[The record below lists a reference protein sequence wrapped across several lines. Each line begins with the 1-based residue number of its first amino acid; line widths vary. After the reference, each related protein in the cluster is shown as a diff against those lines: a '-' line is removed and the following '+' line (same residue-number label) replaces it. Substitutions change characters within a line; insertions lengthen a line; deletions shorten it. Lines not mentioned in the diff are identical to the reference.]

1 MCGLCGVFGMS
12 SHWSDNAADAGSED
26 SRKLPDR
33 VARAHRLRIAQR
45 MLKPF
50 RLSVREWTGGYIV
63 ATSTGKS
70 AVIDNLGALWQ
81 EAEKLTGRVCDPL
94 DERYLGEV

>member
-12 SHWSDNAADAGSED
+12 DHWSDSAEGS
-26 SRKLPDR
+26 RRLPDR

-50 RLSVREWTGGYIV
+50 HLNVREWTGGYIV
-63 ATSTGKS
+63 STRTGKS

-81 EAEKLTGRVCDPL
+81 EAEKLTGRPCDPL
-94 DERYLGEV
+94 DERYLSRV